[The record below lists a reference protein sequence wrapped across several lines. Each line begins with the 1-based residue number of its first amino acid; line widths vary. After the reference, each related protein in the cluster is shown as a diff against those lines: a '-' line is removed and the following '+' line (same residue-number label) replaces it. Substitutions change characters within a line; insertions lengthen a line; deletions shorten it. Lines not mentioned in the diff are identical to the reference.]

1 MFALNIY
8 GQYKQACIVVKNLTV
23 VSLSLTLECGY
34 AYLYF
39 INSEFAYG
47 IETVC
52 PLVVALAC
60 LKFGKYCRY
69 AVCACVNRAFYRCA
83 VLCIS
88 YRNCIL
94 SVKNTLAELEFSNLS
109 SAVIDLVFGKNNTSV
124 ERSLFYGE
132 LHACLSTFDI
142 IDFLGRNYSVCR
154 NRIYA
159 RIEYLLACVHGY
171 GENLR
176 EVFRCGKQCVHLVL
190 RHCLAV
196 IYGSQFCSVLLG
208 SYSKHRFVDGV
219 SFVNVLS
226 CIVCILCK
234 TCGNRIFSCVLYYSL
249 NVAEHRLEVERK
261 RIALDIYGYFKE
273 VCRVKHSSVV
283 IVREL
288 YVRFLFDYDG
298 LGCNAE
304 ALACVVEYY
313 VFVIESYVDDIVA
326 CIDYFING
334 LTFCIGIRIYVFK
347 RIFSLAVYSV
357 HMIESVVFEIAY
369 AAYRSFEY
377 EYLYR
382 LVNACA
388 VSYLIVGVA
397 VGKSYRTDFDI
408 DYRAY
413 RHTLYVLFAARGNS
427 VFANPRTCI
436 VLSRY
441 RLDLYLADN
450 IVYAVIIGYFVC
462 SEVCVYRQR
471 SGQYLYFDILVEVQI
486 QSAAASLYAALRS
499 VYVRCRIAVN
509 IGYAAVNCRR
519 VSTARDC
526 HVQIGSSG
534 ISCVC
539 VDTVGAGIYPLERAD
554 LLRSI
559 VIECYRGTL
568 HVLIVVILCSRISR
582 AVVTRNRKLV
592 ALELNAAVSCH
603 YSRKIEIVI
612 LTVGDS

>member
-1 MFALNIY
+1 M
-8 GQYKQACIVVKNLTV
+8 
-23 VSLSLTLECGY
+23 
-34 AYLYF
+34 
-39 INSEFAYG
+39 
-47 IETVC
+47 
-52 PLVVALAC
+52 
-60 LKFGKYCRY
+60 
-69 AVCACVNRAFYRCA
+69 
-83 VLCIS
+83 
-88 YRNCIL
+88 
-94 SVKNTLAELEFSNLS
+94 
-109 SAVIDLVFGKNNTSV
+109 
-124 ERSLFYGE
+124 
-132 LHACLSTFDI
+132 
-142 IDFLGRNYSVCR
+142 
-154 NRIYA
+154 
-159 RIEYLLACVHGY
+159 
-171 GENLR
+171 
-176 EVFRCGKQCVHLVL
+176 
-190 RHCLAV
+190 
-196 IYGSQFCSVLLG
+196 
-208 SYSKHRFVDGV
+208 
-219 SFVNVLS
+219 
-226 CIVCILCK
+226 
-234 TCGNRIFSCVLYYSL
+234 LYYSL

-261 RIALDIYGYFKE
+261 RIALDIYGYLKE

-298 LGCNAE
+298 LGYNAE

-334 LTFCIGIRIYVFK
+334 LTFCICIRVYVFK

-413 RHTLYVLFAARGNS
+413 RHTLYVLFAACGDS

-486 QSAAASLYAALRS
+486 QSSVTRLYAALRS

-519 VSTARDC
+519 ISAACDYC
-526 HVQIGSSG
+526 VQIGSSG

-539 VDTVGAGIYPLERAD
+539 VDTVGAGIYSLERAD

-582 AVVTRNRKLV
+582 AAVTRNRKLV

-603 YSRKIEIVI
+603 YCRKIEIVI
-612 LTVGDS
+612 FSVSRAQRRYRKPYRLFAFAFFEHQRRHYVLLLSGITNFSNEFGRIRSNLLCAVESYVFHSVESGISRRGENGNAGNVILFTGYPVSAGSFDKVHIRYADRTVAVAVPTNYNTYGSIFVIVHIGTDNICIDYCRIRNNNTVDIVSAVVHISHYKSRLGSVVSITASALVADSNFRRSVTCKSNAVKIDSTAFRRRYKTA